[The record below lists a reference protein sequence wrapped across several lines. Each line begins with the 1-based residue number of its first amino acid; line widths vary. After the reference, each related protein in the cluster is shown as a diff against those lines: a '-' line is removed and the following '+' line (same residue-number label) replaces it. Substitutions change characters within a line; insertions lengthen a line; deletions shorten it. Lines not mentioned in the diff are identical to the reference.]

1 MTTCNNRPS
10 KTKKWL
16 LSLATMFFFFMTAS
30 AQSVES
36 QGNKNVSKIFKVC
49 PFNVD
54 GLPQKF
60 AGINV
65 NPDGHGAEGAKAIGQ
80 YISQSDVDIWGLS
93 EDFNYHNDLANELDK
108 DDFLVGTWRG
118 GINLIKNFPW
128 RFRFDTDGLDLICKK
143 PCSFSQEFWTK
154 WNQNNG
160 YLDQGN
166 DELIT
171 KGYRYYLINLGDGVS
186 VDIYIMHMDADT
198 GEKDNAA
205 RASQWEQLRDA
216 ILANKNGRPIIV
228 MGDTNSRY
236 TRDNILGL
244 FIYPIKEAGEYEVQD
259 AWVEHCKNGIY
270 PTLGDGALMVDKLGY
285 QEGEI
290 VDKVIYLNPKEG
302 KYNLKA
308 TNFTVDS
315 DFDKSDHKPVIVT
328 MELTSR
334 NVTTDIKNANGIAST
349 SSVGHYQPKVIYD
362 MNGMRRSQLGK
373 GINIVKMADGSV
385 KKIVY

>member
-1 MTTCNNRPS
+1 MIKCFNWLS
-10 KTKKWL
+10 KTKKWI
-16 LSLATMFFFFMTAS
+16 LSLATISFLFTTAS
-30 AQSVES
+30 AQSAEP
-36 QGNKNVSKIFKVC
+36 QGNKNVSKVFKVC

-54 GLPQKF
+54 GLPQEF
-60 AGINV
+60 GGIPV

-80 YISQSDVDIWGLS
+80 YISKNDVDIWGLS
-93 EDFNYHNDLANELDK
+93 EDFNYHNDLVNELNK
-108 DDFLVGTWRG
+108 DDFQVGTWRG
-118 GINLIKNFPW
+118 GINLLKNFPW
-128 RFRFDTDGLDLICKK
+128 KFRFDTDGLDLICKK
-143 PCSFSQEFWTK
+143 PNSFPKESWTK

-160 YLDQGN
+160 YLDHGN

-171 KGYRYYLINLGDGVS
+171 KGYRYYLVDLGDGAS

-244 FIYPIKEAGEYEVQD
+244 FINPIKEAGEFEVQD
-259 AWVEHCKNGIY
+259 AWVEHCKQGIY
-270 PTLGDGALMVDKLGY
+270 PTLGDAALMVDQLGY
-285 QEGEI
+285 QKGEV

-334 NVTTDIKNANGIAST
+334 NVVTGIQNANSIK
-349 SSVGHYQPKVIYD
+349 SSPSIGQYQPKAIYD
-362 MNGMRRSQLGK
+362 MNGMRRDQLGK

-385 KKIVY
+385 KKIVR